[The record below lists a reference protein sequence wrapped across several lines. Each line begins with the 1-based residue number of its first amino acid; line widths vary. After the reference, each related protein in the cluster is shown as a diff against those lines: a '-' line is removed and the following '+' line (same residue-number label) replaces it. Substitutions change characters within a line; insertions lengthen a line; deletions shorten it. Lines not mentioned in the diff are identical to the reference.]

1 MLVGREKELES
12 MQKIFGRLFSS
23 VVVVYGRFGMG
34 KTALVRE
41 FIKGKDSFYFSALPA
56 AADEN
61 RYFMANA
68 VYGQSELN
76 SYLTSYE
83 DLFAGITK
91 DNHVKKV
98 IVIDEFLN
106 IARTDPDFMES
117 LVKVVKN
124 QQDYGRVMVILVSSS
139 ISQIEGNKKKLF
151 GKLSNMTSYIR
162 LQELT
167 YMDTMRFFANYSM
180 EDCVRFYGITGGVP
194 LYISKLNKKLTFDEN
209 VCVNILRRNAY
220 LYETGYGEVKEELR
234 EVSIY
239 NTLLG
244 CLAMGMN
251 KINDIYNYTGFGRD
265 KISVYLK
272 NLIDRDLVEK
282 VYSYDRNG
290 KKSIKKGSYRVKP
303 GLLTFW
309 YKYLY
314 PNHNALLCEDCNEFY
329 EKYVKPTF
337 DSEFMQEAF
346 VRVCS
351 EFMQVM
357 EEHGQLAIKT
367 ENCARVYENDK
378 RIDIIRQDADGN
390 CVIGLCDFSDNR
402 MGVDVLEKLDLRTS
416 EYEVKCEAVYLFSR
430 KGFSQ
435 ELRRIE
441 EREKNL
447 TLIEISDL

>member
-1 MLVGREKELES
+1 MLVGREKELDS
-12 MQKIFGRLFSS
+12 MQKMFGRLFSS

-41 FIKGKDSFYFSALPA
+41 FIKDKDSFYFSALPA

-83 DLFAGITK
+83 DLFVGITK

-106 IARTDPDFMES
+106 IAKNDPDFMES
-117 LVKVVKN
+117 LIRMVKN

-139 ISQIEGNKKKLF
+139 ISQIESNKKNLF
-151 GKLSNMTSYIR
+151 GKISNMTSFIR
-162 LQELT
+162 LEELK

-194 LYISKLNKKLTFDEN
+194 LYINKLNKKLSFEDN
-209 VCVNILRRNAY
+209 VNINILRKNSY

-234 EVSIY
+234 EAAIY

-282 VYSYDRNG
+282 VYSYDKNG

-303 GLLTFW
+303 GFLTFW

-314 PNHNALLCEDCNEFY
+314 PNHNALVCEDGNIFY
-329 EKYVKPTF
+329 EKYIRPTL
-337 DSEFMQEAF
+337 DSEFMHEAF
-346 VRVCS
+346 VNVCS
-351 EFMQVM
+351 EFLQVM
-357 EEHGQLAIKT
+357 EEHGQLSIKT
-367 ENCARVYENDK
+367 EKCERVYENDR
-378 RIDIIRQDADGN
+378 RIDIIRQDRDGN
-390 CVIGLCDFSDNR
+390 CIVGSCDFSDDKMEMN
-402 MGVDVLEKLDLRTS
+402 VLDRLEETIN
-416 EYEVKCEAVYLFSR
+416 EYEVKCVATYLFSK
-430 KGFSQ
+430 KGFAQ
-435 ELRRIE
+435 ELRQRAD
-441 EREKNL
+441 RDNNL